1 MPPIPQPA
9 LSPRARHD
17 PMFCTL
23 ARPLAG
29 PAPGS
34 RPSRSPAPPRIR
46 AAAPAALGAGPDTA
60 LAIATVLVTTT
71 TPATAT
77 APAVASAAVNDLIRT
92 TSSLPRSA
100 RLQRATYGTG
110 SIGEMRMRKGWDTQ
124 AGNWGRFT
132 QPGLDPYHE
141 LMNLPAFLDLL
152 PAPGRRTLDLGCG
165 EGRVSRA
172 LAQAGHTLVATD
184 SSPGM
189 VAQAATQPPAPAA
202 LVSDAA
208 RLPFIDGAF
217 DLVVAYMCLH
227 DMDRMPDAVREAA
240 RVLRPGGRLAV
251 AIPHPVNTAGDLTSQ
266 EPDAAQVIDAYLD
279 AAPADWTLDRDG
291 LQVHFHS
298 EHRPLEAYAAALAGA
313 GLLIEQLREPRATPA
328 LIAQQPSAT
337 KWLRLPL
344 FLHLLAL
351 RPVS

>member
-1 MPPIPQPA
+1 
-9 LSPRARHD
+9 
-17 PMFCTL
+17 MFRTL

-100 RLQRATYGTG
+100 RLHRATYGTG
-110 SIGEMRMRKGWDTQ
+110 SISEMRMRKGWDTQ
-124 AGNWGRFT
+124 ADNWGRFT

-152 PAPGRRTLDLGCG
+152 PSPGRRTLDLGCG
-165 EGRVSRA
+165 EGRVSRV
-172 LAQAGHTLVATD
+172 LARAGHRMVATD

-189 VAQAATQPPAPAA
+189 VAQAATRPPAPAA
-202 LVSDAA
+202 VVGDSA
-208 RLPFIDGAF
+208 RLPFTDGAF

-240 RVLRPGGRLAV
+240 RVLQPGGRLAV
-251 AIPHPVNTAGDLTSQ
+251 AIPHPVNTAGDLTSH
-266 EPDAAQVIDAYLD
+266 EPEAGQVIASYLD
-279 AAPADWTLDRDG
+279 SGPADWTLDRDG
-291 LQVHFHS
+291 LQVRFHS
-298 EHRPLEAYAAALAGA
+298 EHRPLEAYATALAGA

-328 LIAQQPSAT
+328 LIAQQPSAAR
-337 KWLRLPL
+337 WLRLPL

-351 RPVS
+351 RPPG

>member
-1 MPPIPQPA
+1 
-9 LSPRARHD
+9 
-17 PMFCTL
+17 MFRPL

-124 AGNWGRFT
+124 ADNWVRFART
-132 QPGLDPYHE
+132 PGHDKYHE

-251 AIPHPVNTAGDLTSQ
+251 AIPHPVSTAGDLTSQ

-351 RPVS
+351 RPAS

>member
-1 MPPIPQPA
+1 
-9 LSPRARHD
+9 
-17 PMFCTL
+17 
-23 ARPLAG
+23 
-29 PAPGS
+29 
-34 RPSRSPAPPRIR
+34 
-46 AAAPAALGAGPDTA
+46 
-60 LAIATVLVTTT
+60 
-71 TPATAT
+71 
-77 APAVASAAVNDLIRT
+77 
-92 TSSLPRSA
+92 
-100 RLQRATYGTG
+100 
-110 SIGEMRMRKGWDTQ
+110 MRMRKGWDTQ

-251 AIPHPVNTAGDLTSQ
+251 AIPHPVSTAGDLTSQ

-328 LIAQQPSAT
+328 LIAQHPSAT